1 MFELKVCQM
10 SHRWCMQALGLS
22 KWIDEFPGDFTFA
35 SDCRWPANRHI
46 PFRIYLNRFWFGIQ
60 GSGADTP
67 WQALE
72 MLFEAAQKKNHL
84 RYLLGS

>member
-1 MFELKVCQM
+1 MNFRATSLLPVI
-10 SHRWCMQALGLS
+10 AAGLQTV
-22 KWIDEFPGDFTFA
+22 IFHLENHHA
-35 SDCRWPANRHI
+35 
-46 PFRIYLNRFWFGIQ
+46 RIYLNRFWFGIQ